1 MAAAAAC
8 VASDDLSL
16 IWIEIMD
23 RKLCIATLLRKATTM
38 KPTVKLKV
46 ADDVFNLESGGMW
59 IHVILS

>member
-38 KPTVKLKV
+38 KPRVKLKV
-46 ADDVFNLESGGMW
+46 ADDVFNLESGGM
-59 IHVILS
+59 